1 VPGCYV
7 TKPRR
12 PVETPAGAGP
22 ASLAIA
28 AGANVKVLQTLL
40 GHKTAT
46 LDAGPLRAFVPWWS
60 GSDRGCFRR
69 CGWIYCGLAADW
81 PQVEGGC
88 GFRKSLWAAVM

>member
-1 VPGCYV
+1 MLDQAGRSSRKISTAFNAELVPGCYV

-46 LDAGPLRAFVPWWS
+46 LDAGPLRAFVP
-60 GSDRGCFRR
+60 
-69 CGWIYCGLAADW
+69 
-81 PQVEGGC
+81 
-88 GFRKSLWAAVM
+88 